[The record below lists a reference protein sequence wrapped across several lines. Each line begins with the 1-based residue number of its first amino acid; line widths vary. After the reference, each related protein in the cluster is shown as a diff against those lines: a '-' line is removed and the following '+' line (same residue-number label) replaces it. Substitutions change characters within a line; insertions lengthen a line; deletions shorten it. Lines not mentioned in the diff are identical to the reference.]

1 MTNGVSITSPH
12 IENGAGLAAGVTP
25 EGRTSSPRPP
35 MNRIQVTCDTADF
48 EGDANGAD
56 SLYGTSVFELDGT
69 YLSVFESLQ

>member
-1 MTNGVSITSPH
+1 
-12 IENGAGLAAGVTP
+12 
-25 EGRTSSPRPP
+25 
-35 MNRIQVTCDTADF
+35 MNRIQVTSDTADF